1 MRNPSR
7 KAWALGLGLVGVA
20 LLVGRTHAQNDPG
33 AAKAAN
39 GAGAANPLPPATIG
53 TIDMDRVFKEYKKVK
68 FAGDQLQNDVKA
80 KQGELG
86 KLMAQG
92 RQVAQEMET
101 LAPGSGTFKE
111 KEAAMTRLKAQVES
125 ERELAQADFARR
137 EADALATI
145 YKEVQAMTAAVARQK
160 GLTYVMKTSAEPITA
175 SEPNSVI
182 AAMNRAVVY
191 CDPSMDI
198 TNIVVYNLNLVYEK
212 QLGAQAPA
220 PAATA
225 GATKDTATRP
235 AAANAPAPRTA
246 GRPAPAGAATPK
258 R

>member
-7 KAWALGLGLVGVA
+7 KTWALGLVLAGLA
-20 LLVGRTHAQNDPG
+20 ILVGRSHAQNDPG
-33 AAKAAN
+33 AAKAPN
-39 GAGAANPLPPATIG
+39 AANALPPARIG

-68 FAGDQLQNDVKA
+68 FAGDQLKNDVQA

-92 RQVAQEMET
+92 RQVAQEMES

-125 ERELAQADFARR
+125 ERELAQAEFTRR

-145 YKEVQAMTAAVARQK
+145 YKEVQAMTAAVARQQ
-160 GLTYVMKTSAEPITA
+160 GLTYVMKTSAEPISA

-191 CDPSMDI
+191 SDPSTDI
-198 TNIVVYNLNLVYEK
+198 TNKVVYYLNLAYEK
-212 QLGAQAPA
+212 QVGAQAPA
-220 PAATA
+220 AAPAAAATA
-225 GATKDTATRP
+225 DAATRP
-235 AAANAPAPRTA
+235 AAATTTAPQRTA
-246 GRPAPAGAATPK
+246 TRPAPTGAGIPK